1 MNIANGGVQTSYSSS
16 HRVRSAPA
24 FVPALQA
31 ISRWLAALYSP
42 FALATRLYVSWVFLH
57 SGWLKISAW
66 DQTLSLFED
75 EYRVPLLAPHV
86 AAVVG
91 SFGELF
97 FPILVILGL
106 AGRLGA
112 LGLFAVNALA
122 VISYAHVLFQE
133 GFEAAIGQHYLW
145 GFMLLMLIIKGP
157 GAFSIDRLLARRY
170 GAEQW

>member
-1 MNIANGGVQTSYSSS
+1 
-16 HRVRSAPA
+16 
-24 FVPALQA
+24 LD
-31 ISRWLAALYSP
+31 LLYSP

-97 FPILVILGL
+97 FPVLVILGL

-112 LGLFAVNALA
+112 IGLFAVNAMA
-122 VISYAHVLFQE
+122 VISYSHVLFQE

-145 GFMLLMLIIKGP
+145 GFMLLMLAFKGP
-157 GAFSIDRLLARRY
+157 GAMSVDHLLARRF
-170 GAEQW
+170 GVAQW

>member
-1 MNIANGGVQTSYSSS
+1 MTIANNTVAAD
-16 HRVRSAPA
+16 RSASTSPTTA
-24 FVPALQA
+24 LVPALQA
-31 ISRWLAALYSP
+31 TSRWLDLLYSP

-112 LGLFAVNALA
+112 LGLFAVNAMA
-122 VISYAHVLFQE
+122 VISYSHVLFQE

-145 GFMLLMLIIKGP
+145 GFMLLMLAFKGP
-157 GAFSIDRLLARRY
+157 GAFSVDRLLARRC

>member
-1 MNIANGGVQTSYSSS
+1 MNIANNTVTTDYSSS
-16 HRVRSAPA
+16 GAHQRAPA
-24 FVPALQA
+24 FVFAFRA
-31 ISRWLAALYSP
+31 ISRWLDLLYSP

-75 EYRVPLLAPHV
+75 EYHVPLLPPHV

-97 FPILVILGL
+97 FPVLVIFGL

-112 LGLFAVNALA
+112 VGLFAVNALA

-145 GFMLLMLIIKGP
+145 GFMLLMLAIKGP
-157 GAFSIDRLLARRY
+157 GAFSVDRLLARRY
-170 GAEQW
+170 GVEQW